1 MGGIGQSRPPA
12 LWYPRPITAGVYTGG
27 AMMKKQPK
35 RVGSWGK
42 IEPTQEELL
51 TQDRHDNGRSKDRVL
66 ADNDY
71 YPTIEPDE

>member
-1 MGGIGQSRPPA
+1 
-12 LWYPRPITAGVYTGG
+12 
-27 AMMKKQPK
+27 MMKKQPK